1 MRSTVTRI
9 RRALTLGGVLLAAAA
24 QPGLARAQEEPRFL
38 VAPGRGAETAPGG
51 GYFLLEAEP
60 GHTVEQSIGL
70 RNDSEEP
77 IELRLVP
84 VDATT
89 GPLGGV
95 SYGLEQEDRQAV
107 GTWIQLE
114 RDKLILAPGAS
125 KTIPFSV
132 SIPASAAPGE
142 HVGGISVYVPKEE
155 EGQGPTETGAAVLV
169 RSRRIVA
176 VQVQLPGGN
185 PAHMVIRGVE
195 AAARPD
201 GLYLEL
207 LLANDG
213 GGLTKGTGLVELPD
227 DGLRREFSIDTFL
240 PRTAIR
246 YPVKWTTEPR
256 SGTFAG
262 RVDIEYGGRHA
273 TWEGNFSVGEHVR
286 EELADRQVH
295 PGSRR
300 PSPLIVGIL
309 IGMAMAAVG
318 FLSLALLRRRSRARP
333 A

>member
-9 RRALTLGGVLLAAAA
+9 RRALTLGGVLLASAA
-24 QPGLARAQEEPRFL
+24 QPAIAGAQEEPRFL

-51 GYFLLEAEP
+51 GYFLLHAEP
-60 GHTVEQSIGL
+60 GQTVEQSIGL
-70 RNDSEEP
+70 RNDSEDP
-77 IELRLVP
+77 IDLRLVP

-95 SYGLEQEDRQAV
+95 SYGLEQEDRHAV
-107 GTWIQLE
+107 GTWIRLD
-114 RDKLILAPGAS
+114 RDKLILSPGAS

-132 SIPASAAPGE
+132 SIPADAAPGE

-155 EGQGPTETGAAVLV
+155 EGRGPTETGAAVVV

-176 VQVQLPGGN
+176 VQVQLPDGN

-213 GGLTKGTGLVELPD
+213 SGLTKGTGLVTLSEN
-227 DGLRREFSIDTFL
+227 GFRREFSIDTFL
-240 PRTAIR
+240 PRTSIR

-262 RVDIEYGGRHA
+262 RVDIEYDGRHA
-273 TWEGNFSVGEHVR
+273 TWEGSFTVGEDVR
-286 EELADRQVH
+286 EELADRQVR
-295 PGSRR
+295 PGSDR
-300 PSPLIVGIL
+300 PSPLIAGIV
-309 IGMAMAAVG
+309 IGVAMAAAV
-318 FLSLALLRRRSRARP
+318 FLILALLRRRSRARP